1 MKSIVNGLNDIKG
14 IGPKV
19 LDCILLYGLHDLSVF
34 PMDVWIKRAIN
45 KNYRDLID
53 GIKSYEK
60 ISNKMRNYFGKYAG
74 YAQLFIYNYIRSDK
88 FIE

>member
-1 MKSIVNGLNDIKG
+1 
-14 IGPKV
+14 
-19 LDCILLYGLHDLSVF
+19 
-34 PMDVWIKRAIN
+34 MDVWIKRAIN